1 MKKSIV
7 ILLALLLVAGCSAG
21 GGAQSGSSDELVNL
35 PKVAVEIETIKNGD
49 IQESKKLIGKIE
61 SASEI
66 QVFPDIAGELITL
79 QVNNGDQ
86 VEAGQ
91 VLAVL
96 DGKNQKDNLQL
107 EQKSYESAKQ
117 QLENAKLTRAQAAQ
131 RLQDAQTNEEGT
143 SSSDLDIENLTNAL
157 EDAKTNRERLERLYE
172 EGAVSLQDLER
183 AKQQETQAQI
193 SLEKAQLN
201 TGSNIEQLQLD
212 LEKAE
217 VGVQQSQIAL
227 DQAQLRLSQAQQNV
241 NDTTVYAPISGV
253 VEGLDI
259 EVGENVSVQQP
270 LLTVT
275 NVSEFIIST
284 QITAEQKRLVPLGTE
299 VEVHSSMKD
308 GYKAEIIYVA
318 PTRNDIG
325 LFDAELRFIETDN
338 QLTTGEIV
346 QLVFSNTLVVDEV
359 LVPTHAIIQKGNEA
373 YVFVANEGK
382 AVKKDV
388 EILSMQSEWT
398 AVKGDL
404 KAGEEL
410 IVNGHKLVSDGML
423 IMLPGE
429 QQTSNNS
436 SSSEKKPTDDEAV
449 TSSDE
454 KVDEET
460 KKENSDDNVAAGGG
474 N

>member
-1 MKKSIV
+1 MKKSLG
-7 ILLALLLVAGCSAG
+7 ILLALLVVAGCSAG
-21 GGAQSGSSDELVNL
+21 GGPQSGSPQDMVNV

-49 IQESKKLIGKIE
+49 IQESKKLIGNIE

-66 QVFPDIAGELITL
+66 EVFPDMTGELVTL
-79 QVNNGDQ
+79 QVKNGDQ

-91 VLAVL
+91 IIAIL
-96 DGKNQKDNLQL
+96 DGENQKDSLQL
-107 EQKSYESAKQ
+107 EQKSVESAKQ

-131 RLQDAQTNEEGT
+131 RLQDAQSSEEGN
-143 SSSDLDIENLTNAL
+143 SSTDLDLENLTIAL
-157 EDAKTNRERLERLYE
+157 EDARTNRERLERLYE

-183 AKQQETQAQI
+183 ARQQETQAEI
-193 SLEKAQLN
+193 SLKKAQLN

-217 VGVQQSQIAL
+217 VGVQQSQISL
-227 DQAQLRLSQAQQNV
+227 DQAQLRLSQAEQNV
-241 NDTTVYAPISGV
+241 EDTTVYAPISGV
-253 VEGLDI
+253 VEGLNF
-259 EVGENVSVQQP
+259 EVRENVSTQQP
-270 LLTVT
+270 LLTIT
-275 NVSEFIIST
+275 NVSEFIITT

-308 GYKAEIIYVA
+308 GYKAEMIYVA

-338 QLTTGEIV
+338 QLTTGEVV
-346 QLVFSNTLVVDEV
+346 QLVFSNTLVEDEV
-359 LVPTHAIIQKGNEA
+359 VVPTHAIIQKGNDA
-373 YVFVANEGK
+373 YVFLAKEGK
-382 AVKKDV
+382 AIKKNV

-404 KAGEEL
+404 KAGEDL

-423 IMLPGE
+423 LLLPGE
-429 QQTSNNS
+429 QHSNNDTP
-436 SSSEKKPTDDEAV
+436 SEEKTADEEI
-449 TSSDE
+449 TSSDG
-454 KVDEET
+454 KIDDETNSEQG
-460 KKENSDDNVAAGGG
+460 KSDDNAAAGGG

>member
-1 MKKSIV
+1 MKKSIG
-7 ILLALLLVAGCSAG
+7 ILLALLVVAGCSAG
-21 GGAQSGSSDELVNL
+21 GAQSGSPQEMVNI
-35 PKVAVEIETIKNGD
+35 PKVAVEIETIKKGD
-49 IQESKKLIGKIE
+49 IQESKKLIGNIE

-66 QVFPDIAGELITL
+66 EVFPDITGELVTL
-79 QVNNGDQ
+79 QVDNGDQ

-91 VLAVL
+91 VIAVL
-96 DGKNQKDNLQL
+96 DGKNQMDSLQL
-107 EQKSYESAKQ
+107 EQKSFESTKQ

-131 RLQDAQTNEEGT
+131 RLQDAQTSEEGI
-143 SSSDLDIENLTNAL
+143 SSTDLDLENLTIAL

-183 AKQQETQAQI
+183 AQQQETQAEI

-201 TGSNIEQLQLD
+201 TGSNLEQLQLD

-217 VGVQQSQIAL
+217 VGVQQSQISL
-227 DQAQLRLSQAQQNV
+227 DQAQLRLSQAERNV

-253 VEGLDI
+253 VEGLNT
-259 EVGENVSVQQP
+259 EVGENVSSQQP
-270 LLTVT
+270 LLTIT
-275 NVSEFIIST
+275 NVSEFIITT
-284 QITAEQKRLVPLGTE
+284 QITAEQKKLVPLGTE
-299 VEVHSSMKD
+299 VEVHSSIQD
-308 GYKAEIIYVA
+308 GYKAEMIYVA

-338 QLTTGEIV
+338 QLTTGEVV
-346 QLVFSNTLVVDEV
+346 QLVFSNTLVEDEV

-404 KAGEEL
+404 KAGEDL

-423 IMLPGE
+423 LLLPDE
-429 QQTSNNS
+429 QQTTNNDTP
-436 SSSEKKPTDDEAV
+436 SEEKT
-449 TSSDE
+449 TDE
-454 KVDEET
+454 KVDDEINSEQE
-460 KKENSDDNVAAGGG
+460 KSDDNAAAGGG